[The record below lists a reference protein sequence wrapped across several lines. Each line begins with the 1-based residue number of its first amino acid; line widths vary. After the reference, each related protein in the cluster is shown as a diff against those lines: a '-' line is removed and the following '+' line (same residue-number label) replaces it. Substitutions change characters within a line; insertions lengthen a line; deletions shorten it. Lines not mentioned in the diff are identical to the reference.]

1 MRTACPNHFTASFR
15 TVWIRMF
22 SWNLFFTL
30 LVICDAFKKDSRIKA
45 ACKIGWTSSKQSIGH
60 MQKEHFSNTCLFWWL
75 NINSD
80 SLYQELRSSPQPFCK
95 HRPSVMHCLC
105 LRRVCLCVFWCQ
117 NMCVVVFCSLRNL
130 NGVRL
135 FCNTLTWLMTD
146 PTADQADLATDSL
159 KGRRS
164 RRQRLRERLSSGL
177 SATAS
182 GLSATWSRAASE
194 FRRPRTSS
202 GEGEPGDRP
211 EPDRAE
217 NVELAPRDS
226 REDPEKKWQKMWE
239 SIACE
244 GNDAMSLACERWR
257 RSLAGE
263 RNTFWS
269 KLTLKVNDSIHS
281 TDSPRKDWDRVSKAV
296 RAGVPENLRCAV
308 WTACSGA
315 MTKKKEALTVLS
327 LDQSDALEFSYHFFV
342 KQGLTLK
349 NEASG
354 VIEVDVPRTGCE
366 EALFEPV
373 RRVLLAFAAK
383 NPELGYCQ
391 SMNFIAAALLRY
403 CDEESAF
410 WILCSLLED
419 ILPEGYYTRNMVG
432 IRVDMLVLNS
442 LVMRYLPNLHKHLSE
457 HNVDLSPVS
466 MNWFLCLYVNT
477 LPENARDRVL
487 DCLLHEGSKV
497 PKSVESTQS
506 TWFSPSYLVYDVL
519 CTFVVLVLFG
529 EALLLCLKREYL

>member
-1 MRTACPNHFTASFR
+1 MA
-15 TVWIRMF
+15 
-22 SWNLFFTL
+22 
-30 LVICDAFKKDSRIKA
+30 
-45 ACKIGWTSSKQSIGH
+45 
-60 MQKEHFSNTCLFWWL
+60 
-75 NINSD
+75 
-80 SLYQELRSSPQPFCK
+80 
-95 HRPSVMHCLC
+95 
-105 LRRVCLCVFWCQ
+105 
-117 NMCVVVFCSLRNL
+117 
-130 NGVRL
+130 
-135 FCNTLTWLMTD
+135 D
-146 PTADQADLATDSL
+146 PMADQADLATDSL

-182 GLSATWSRAASE
+182 GLSETWSRAASE

-202 GEGEPGDRP
+202 GEGEPGDHP

-269 KLTLKVNDSIHS
+269 KLTMKVNDSIHS
-281 TDSPRKDWDRVSKAV
+281 TDSPRKDWERVSKAV
-296 RAGVPENLRCAV
+296 RAGVPESLRCAV

-327 LDQSDALEFSYHFFV
+327 LDQSDALELSYHFFV

-477 LPENARDRVL
+477 LPANARDRVL

-497 PKSVESTQS
+497 LFRVALALLRFMEPALLSAHGVAA
-506 TWFSPSYLVYDVL
+506 VYDMLRSPALEDDLVENMYGFWL
-519 CTFVVLVLFG
+519 QGFSTDILIQLRDQHLVFVTSQDAEL
-529 EALLLCLKREYL
+529 EARREQRRSRGTSNTLNSDGYKDSQETLRNQIGRAHV

>member
-1 MRTACPNHFTASFR
+1 M
-15 TVWIRMF
+15 
-22 SWNLFFTL
+22 
-30 LVICDAFKKDSRIKA
+30 
-45 ACKIGWTSSKQSIGH
+45 
-60 MQKEHFSNTCLFWWL
+60 
-75 NINSD
+75 
-80 SLYQELRSSPQPFCK
+80 
-95 HRPSVMHCLC
+95 
-105 LRRVCLCVFWCQ
+105 
-117 NMCVVVFCSLRNL
+117 
-130 NGVRL
+130 
-135 FCNTLTWLMTD
+135 
-146 PTADQADLATDSL
+146 
-159 KGRRS
+159 
-164 RRQRLRERLSSGL
+164 RERLSSGL

-202 GEGEPGDRP
+202 GEGEPGDHP

-269 KLTLKVNDSIHS
+269 KLTMKVNDSIHS
-281 TDSPRKDWDRVSKAV
+281 TDSPRKDWERVSKAV
-296 RAGVPENLRCAV
+296 RAGVPESLRCAV

-327 LDQSDALEFSYHFFV
+327 LDQSDALELSYHFFV

-477 LPENARDRVL
+477 LPANARDRVL

-497 PKSVESTQS
+497 PWKSGRVESTL
-506 TWFSPSYLVYDVL
+506 F
-519 CTFVVLVLFG
+519 TFFFL
-529 EALLLCLKREYL
+529 EKSAI